1 MERYS
6 TRSEGECVNGAP
18 LGTNG
23 CTWRLLETRK
33 YVNATCVDL
42 KADLAVEIHGKTCFD
57 RCPQP
62 LNRNTD
68 CYLDCYRNTLMGDPY
83 QNLTAIEPEK
93 MIVPWKRAFEKDD
106 PSEGGCPPI
115 RPVIMA
121 GGV

>member
-1 MERYS
+1 M
-6 TRSEGECVNGAP
+6 NGAP

-42 KADLAVEIHGKTCFD
+42 KADLAVEIHGKRCFD